1 VKIRFSPR
9 ARDDRRSAVEYLT
22 GRNPGAAAELRD
34 QLLLTIQRLA
44 DGEFQGPEVQ
54 LRSGAIVRSWP
65 VVPYRIY
72 YQRSTDLLR
81 IVRVYHQAREPIAA
95 KQKHRTP

>member
-1 VKIRFSPR
+1 MKIRFSPR
-9 ARDDRRSAVEYLT
+9 ARDDLRSAVEYLA
-22 GRNPGAAAELRD
+22 GRNPAAAAELKD

-44 DGEFQGPEVQ
+44 EGEFQGAEVQ

-72 YQRSTDLLR
+72 YQRSTEVLR
-81 IVRVYHQAREPIAA
+81 IVRVYHQARRPIAR
-95 KQKHRTP
+95 K